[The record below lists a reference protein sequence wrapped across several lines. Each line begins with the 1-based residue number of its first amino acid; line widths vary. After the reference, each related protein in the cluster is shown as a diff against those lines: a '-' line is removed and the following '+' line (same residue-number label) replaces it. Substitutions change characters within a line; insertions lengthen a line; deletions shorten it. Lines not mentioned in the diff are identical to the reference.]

1 MNKIFKVIWS
11 KSKQC
16 YVVVSEMA
24 KNTTGKKKI
33 VVASI
38 LATLAMTTAVQDV
51 NAVNGSGNRAGFSD
65 GSSGV
70 AFHSTQG
77 LAIGLK
83 NGDVTSANGNV
94 ATVAVGAH
102 SNAKGSSS
110 VAIGGGSADGQGAV
124 ALGWVSATGN
134 SAVALGGTGG
144 TAANGDN
151 AFATSGGVATGANT
165 FAASGGVANKNN
177 AIAIGSDTQ
186 STGESAVALGK
197 NTQAKSSNSIAVGTN
212 ATSSDSAAVAIGY
225 DSKAGNTGTVAIGYG
240 ANVTG
245 YTSVAIGNSAT
256 ATGGTSVV
264 IGDGAS
270 STVGLGTALGR
281 GAKANHEGS
290 VALGAQSETSAANST
305 STMTVAGK
313 SYTLAGGT
321 ANGTVSIGSASK
333 KRTITNVAAGRVSAT
348 STDAVNGSQLHAIK
362 EVVDNHENRI
372 TTIEGDINTLNNRIV
387 NGGANSLHEAK
398 AYTDQQVSSVAAA
411 SAALAGLH
419 PLDFDKHDKWSY
431 SVGFG
436 NYKNANA
443 AALGAFYRPNKNTM
457 FNAATTVGNGRNTIS
472 LGANFKFGKSS
483 EEVTTEDAAQL
494 KKDMKDLSEKYNEL
508 AQKYNE
514 LAAKLESK

>member
-186 STGESAVALGK
+186 STGESAVA
-197 NTQAKSSNSIAVGTN
+197 
-212 ATSSDSAAVAIGY
+212 
-225 DSKAGNTGTVAIGYG
+225 
-240 ANVTG
+240 
-245 YTSVAIGNSAT
+245 
-256 ATGGTSVV
+256 
-264 IGDGAS
+264 
-270 STVGLGTALGR
+270 
-281 GAKANHEGS
+281 
-290 VALGAQSETSAANST
+290 
-305 STMTVAGK
+305 
-313 SYTLAGGT
+313 
-321 ANGTVSIGSASK
+321 
-333 KRTITNVAAGRVSAT
+333 
-348 STDAVNGSQLHAIK
+348 
-362 EVVDNHENRI
+362 
-372 TTIEGDINTLNNRIV
+372 
-387 NGGANSLHEAK
+387 
-398 AYTDQQVSSVAAA
+398 
-411 SAALAGLH
+411 
-419 PLDFDKHDKWSY
+419 
-431 SVGFG
+431 
-436 NYKNANA
+436 
-443 AALGAFYRPNKNTM
+443 
-457 FNAATTVGNGRNTIS
+457 
-472 LGANFKFGKSS
+472 
-483 EEVTTEDAAQL
+483 
-494 KKDMKDLSEKYNEL
+494 
-508 AQKYNE
+508 
-514 LAAKLESK
+514 